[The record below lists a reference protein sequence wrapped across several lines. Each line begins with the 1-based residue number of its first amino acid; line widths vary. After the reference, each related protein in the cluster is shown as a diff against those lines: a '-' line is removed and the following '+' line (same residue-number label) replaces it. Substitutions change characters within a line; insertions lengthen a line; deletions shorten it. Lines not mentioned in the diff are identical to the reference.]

1 MRISIIIMVLWLLS
15 ACNSN
20 SGKNSLELENLK
32 GDIKSIKEYWLLE
45 AEGAEKAKK
54 VLVYENFY
62 NSLGYITESLEHDLS
77 DSIVE
82 KIIYNY
88 DEAKRLLSKQS
99 FNANNELKWRLDY
112 SYNEK
117 DSLATIK
124 LLLNNNTE
132 LNSTQYR
139 FVNNEILNPI
149 KESKFQFGEN
159 YYDNSGNLS
168 ESKYSSN
175 SSSVKYKYSKKL
187 LTEALHFNAENKL
200 EYKDTYRYDN
210 NNNLTEKSSIL
221 SSGKAKEIQKCEYV
235 YDSKGNWIKKQEYN
249 NNKKLNPIERE
260 IEYY

>member
-1 MRISIIIMVLWLLS
+1 MRISIIILVLWLLT
-15 ACNSN
+15 ACNSDLQ
-20 SGKNSLELENLK
+20 KNSLESENLK
-32 GDIKSIKEYWLLE
+32 GNIKSIKEYWLIP
-45 AEGAEKAKK
+45 ANGAEKAKK
-54 VLVYENFY
+54 ALVYESFY
-62 NSLGYITESLEHDLS
+62 NSMGYITESLEHDLN

-82 KIIYNY
+82 RIVYNY
-88 DEAKRLLSKQS
+88 DDSKKLLSKQS
-99 FNANNELKWRLDY
+99 FTANNELKWRLNY
-112 SYNEK
+112 SYSEK

-124 LLLNNNTE
+124 LILNNNTE

-139 FVNNEILNPI
+139 FVDNEILNPI
-149 KESKFQFGEN
+149 KENKFQFGEN
-159 YYDNSGNLS
+159 YYDNSGSLA
-168 ESKYSSN
+168 ETKYSNN

-221 SSGKAKEIQKCEYV
+221 STGKAKEIQKCEYI
-235 YDSKGNWIKKQEYN
+235 YDDKGNWIKKQEYN